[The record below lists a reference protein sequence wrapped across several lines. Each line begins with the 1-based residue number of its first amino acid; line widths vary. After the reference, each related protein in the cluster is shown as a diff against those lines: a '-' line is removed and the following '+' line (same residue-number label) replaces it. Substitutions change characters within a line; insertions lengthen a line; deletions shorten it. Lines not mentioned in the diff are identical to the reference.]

1 MNEAIIVFG
10 GIVLFFG
17 IGALIFDFLK
27 SYQLNHKN

>member
-17 IGALIFDFLK
+17 IGALIFDFLNYTK
-27 SYQLNHKN
+27 QIK